1 MKVKNLVMHF
11 HLVNKHRFKVFK
23 LCLKAGIPFRGL
35 VHDLSKYSPS
45 EFFESAKY
53 YSGDKSPITNC
64 RKELGYSLA
73 WLHHK
78 GRNKH
83 HYEYW
88 FDYNAPVVTPIIPF
102 KYVLEMICDSFAA
115 GQTYQGKNWDKG
127 YQLTY
132 WNKVKDKAIMNQKIK
147 DLLERVY
154 TEVSIQGLKPVLKKK
169 YLKKLY
175 DEYTK

>member
-1 MKVKNLVMHF
+1 
-11 HLVNKHRFKVFK
+11 
-23 LCLKAGIPFRGL
+23 
-35 VHDLSKYSPS
+35 
-45 EFFESAKY
+45 
-53 YSGDKSPITNC
+53 
-64 RKELGYSLA
+64 
-73 WLHHK
+73 
-78 GRNKH
+78 
-83 HYEYW
+83 
-88 FDYNAPVVTPIIPF
+88 
-102 KYVLEMICDSFAA
+102 MICDSFAA
-115 GQTYQGKNWDKG
+115 GMTYQGKNWDKG